1 MKRLF
6 ITAMFM
12 LMTVMTITAQTAL
25 KKVYNENIDPM
36 EQIDKALVKA
46 KAEGKYVV

>member
-12 LMTVMTITAQTAL
+12 LITVMTITAQTAL

-36 EQIDKALVKA
+36 EQIDKALVKLRP
-46 KAEGKYVV
+46 KASM

>member
-1 MKRLF
+1 MKRLL
-6 ITAMFM
+6 ITAILM

-36 EQIDKALVKA
+36 EQIDK
-46 KAEGKYVV
+46 ENGQ

>member
-1 MKRLF
+1 
-6 ITAMFM
+6 M

-36 EQIDKALVKA
+36 ENRLTRLLSMLRPKANM
-46 KAEGKYVV
+46 

>member
-6 ITAMFM
+6 TTAMFM

-25 KKVYNENIDPM
+25 KKVYNENINPM
-36 EQIDKALVKA
+36 EQIGRAHV
-46 KAEGKYVV
+46 